1 VTVLE
6 KHADFFRDFRG
17 VTLHPSTLEIMAE
30 LGVLDALLKRPHQE
44 VRELAGQ
51 IGDDRVAL
59 ANFSHVQTRC
69 HFIAL
74 MPAGDFLDFLA
85 EQARRYA
92 GLRLRMQAEVTD
104 LVQDQGG
111 A

>member
-1 VTVLE
+1 MTVLE

-59 ANFSHVQTRC
+59 ANFSHLPTCC
-69 HFIAL
+69 HSIAL
-74 MPAGDFLDFLA
+74 MPAGDFLDFIA

-92 GLRLRMQAEVTD
+92 GLHLRMQAEVTD